1 MGPELSWQKRFV
13 MLLSRWLEN
22 FWKYAVL
29 VVLGMP
35 DLAWSQNSHG
45 EPMVPQ
51 NLLKLIH
58 APEVQEELGV
68 LEDRRLLEIL
78 REIDAIWWPA
88 RILPEADQMEAIRN
102 LEIRLLEELKS
113 LLTPEKLDRLREIEI
128 QSQGTRSLLHPG
140 IAKSI
145 GLNEQQLNG
154 IKKAFLATDGVARKL
169 SEKPGGDTNLEK
181 QLRSAREK
189 EQSVINGVLSPANRQ
204 LLSRLIGEP
213 FDTMALKR
221 VFPLAP
227 ELIDSGEWAGSGRP
241 TLDSLRGNVV
251 LIHFYAFQ
259 CHNCVANFD
268 HYNRWHQS
276 LSEKGVTILGIQTPE
291 TRAERD
297 PILVKEA
304 AGENGFGFPV
314 LIDLKNENWNAW
326 GNTMWPTV
334 YVIDKRGY
342 IRSWWQGEL
351 NWQGATGDKM
361 IEKLVDE
368 LLAEKD

>member
-1 MGPELSWQKRFV
+1 MLSYRS
-13 MLLSRWLEN
+13 LGH
-22 FWKYAVL
+22 FWKCALLAAL
-29 VVLGMP
+29 VMP
-35 DLAWSQNSHG
+35 HSAWSQDTDP
-45 EPMVPQ
+45 EPSIPQ

-68 LEDRRLLEIL
+68 LEDKRLLKIL
-78 REIDAIWWPA
+78 KEIDAIWWPA
-88 RILPEADQMEAIRN
+88 RILPEAKQMETIRN
-102 LEIRLLEELKS
+102 LETHLLQELKS
-113 LLTPEKLDRLREIEI
+113 FLTPEKLRRLREIEV
-128 QSQGTRSLLHPG
+128 QSQGTRSLLRLG

-145 GLNEQQLNG
+145 GLDDQQLNG
-154 IKKAFLATDGVARKL
+154 IKKAFLATDDVARKL
-169 SEKPGGDTNLEK
+169 SEKPSVDANLQK
-181 QLRSAREK
+181 QIQSAREK
-189 EQSVINGVLSPANRQ
+189 EQNGINEILSSANRQ
-204 LLSRLIGEP
+204 ALSKLIGEP

-251 LIHFYAFQ
+251 LVHFYAFQ

-268 HYNRWHQS
+268 HYNRWHKS
-276 LSEKGVTILGIQTPE
+276 LSEKGVKVIGIQTPE

-297 PILVKEA
+297 ASLVREA
-304 AGENGFGFPV
+304 AMKNGFGFPV

-334 YVIDKRGY
+334 YVVDKRGY

-351 NWQGATGDKM
+351 NWQGATGDKT

>member
-1 MGPELSWQKRFV
+1 MLS
-13 MLLSRWLEN
+13 SRWLGR
-22 FWKYAVL
+22 FWQCALL
-29 VVLGMP
+29 VILGLP
-35 DLAWSQNSHG
+35 YSAWAQNSDP
-45 EPMVPQ
+45 EPLIPQ

-68 LEDRRLLEIL
+68 LEDKRLLEIL
-78 REIDAIWWPA
+78 EEIDAIWWPA
-88 RILPEADQMEAIRN
+88 RILPEAKQMETIRD
-102 LEIRLLEELKS
+102 LETRLLEEMTS
-113 LLTPEKLDRLREIEI
+113 LLTPEKLRRLREIEV
-128 QSQGTRSLLHPG
+128 QSQGTRSLLRPG

-145 GLNEQQLNG
+145 GLNDHQLNG

-169 SEKPGGDTNLEK
+169 SQKPGGDTALEK
-181 QLRSAREK
+181 QLQSAREK
-189 EQSVINGVLSPANRQ
+189 EQSAINGVLSPANRQ
-204 LLSRLIGEP
+204 ALSKLIGEP

-251 LIHFYAFQ
+251 LVHFYAFQ

-268 HYNRWHQS
+268 HYNRWHKS
-276 LSEKGVTILGIQTPE
+276 LSEKGVAVIGIQTPE

-297 PILVKEA
+297 PTLVKEA
-304 AGENGFGFPV
+304 AMKKGFGFPV

-351 NWQGATGDKM
+351 NWQGATGDKT
-361 IEKLVDE
+361 IEELVDE
-368 LLAEKD
+368 LLEEKE